1 MDEFISRGKSIFP
14 EFTQEQKIQI
24 SDIFSRNGNGI
35 LVSAFNVDIKKHDI
49 LTLENGK
56 WLNDEIINFYGQM
69 IMNRSKTKFCNVHVY
84 NTFFYSTLCQGGY
97 SKVRKWSK
105 KVFYF

>member
-1 MDEFISRGKSIFP
+1 V
-14 EFTQEQKIQI
+14 
-24 SDIFSRNGNGI
+24 FSRNGNGI

-56 WLNDEIINFYGQM
+56 WLNDEIINFYAQL
-69 IMNRSKTKFCNVHVY
+69 IMDRAKTKFCKVHVY

-97 SKVRKWSK
+97 SKVKKWSK
-105 KVFYF
+105 KVSFHQLIL